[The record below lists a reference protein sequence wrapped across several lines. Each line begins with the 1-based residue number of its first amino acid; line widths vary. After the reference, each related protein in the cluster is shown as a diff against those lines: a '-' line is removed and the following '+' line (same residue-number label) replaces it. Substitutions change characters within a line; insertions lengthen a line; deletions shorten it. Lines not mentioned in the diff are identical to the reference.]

1 MTSQPQAGRPSSQRS
16 WPALAAPASRALNY
30 EFRVA
35 GHLDDHWSAW
45 LGELSITRHHDGT
58 STLAGPVADQARL
71 HGVLARLRDIGATLL
86 SLNALEGPAP
96 R

>member
-16 WPALAAPASRALNY
+16 WPVPAALTY
-30 EFRVA
+30 EFRVE

-45 LGELSITRHHDGT
+45 LGDLTITRHHDGT
-58 STLAGPVADQARL
+58 STLTGPVAGQAQL

-86 SLNALEGPAP
+86 SLNALEASHTQATES
-96 R
+96 